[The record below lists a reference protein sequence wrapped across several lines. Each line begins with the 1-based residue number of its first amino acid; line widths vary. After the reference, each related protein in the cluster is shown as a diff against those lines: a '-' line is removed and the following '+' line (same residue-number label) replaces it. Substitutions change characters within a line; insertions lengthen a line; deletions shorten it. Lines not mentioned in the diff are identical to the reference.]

1 MLMLQISA
9 AHGPAECQLAVKHA
23 LRVMGDEAEHLGVV
37 LTLLEEVPGPHGW
50 LSVVLSLQGDRA
62 ASLARAWVGSVQWVC
77 ASPLRPG
84 CLRKN
89 WFIGVQA
96 LPVAAELPDDDTIV
110 FQTCKASGKGGQHV
124 NKTETAVHARH
135 VASGLSVK
143 VMAERSQLAN
153 KRLARAL
160 LAGKLA
166 ALAQTRQ
173 AQGREMAHELHG
185 QVERGSPVRVF
196 RGPRFEP

>member
-23 LRVMGDEAEHLGVV
+23 LRVMGDEAEHLG
-37 LTLLEEVPGPHGW
+37 
-50 LSVVLSLQGDRA
+50 VVLSLQGDRA

-160 LAGKLA
+160 LAARLA
-166 ALAQTRQ
+166 VLVQSKRARD
-173 AQGREMAHELHG
+173 REMTHG
-185 QVERGSPVRVF
+185 MHRQVQRGQPVRVF
-196 RGPRFEP
+196 RGPDFVA